1 MAIERT
7 GRRPDQPGDRETT
20 LENLYFDSLLLIGR
34 QAAELCPQEG
44 RAAQET
50 LLRLRRRLTYR
61 SEVQDLEDA
70 HDAVHATMRDFGSR
84 SRERISQIT
93 SERNGILDSA
103 TRMAELYA
111 ARDRAHLERLRDLAR
126 KMQDLAVTGDSQ
138 ANAIAMALTQLAETF
153 QDDHAL
159 SQLRVHREL
168 SGFEQRRKGAEEH
181 SVVDSLTGFLTRQE
195 IETRMRDALSLG
207 RQFCILKLG
216 IHEFSGLA
224 EHHGD
229 EAQEQLRKAA
239 ADKLC
244 DQVRPRD
251 LIAQW
256 DPKTFVLLFF
266 DCTLPVA
273 EARAEAISTWLSG
286 DYRLYVGTE
295 VLHADVQLTAA
306 ATEARADEHPDHFVA
321 RAEALSPAVLLPAGA
336 MR

>member
-1 MAIERT
+1 M
-7 GRRPDQPGDRETT
+7 
-20 LENLYFDSLLLIGR
+20 
-34 QAAELCPQEG
+34 
-44 RAAQET
+44 
-50 LLRLRRRLTYR
+50 
-61 SEVQDLEDA
+61 
-70 HDAVHATMRDFGSR
+70 
-84 SRERISQIT
+84 
-93 SERNGILDSA
+93 
-103 TRMAELYA
+103 
-111 ARDRAHLERLRDLAR
+111 
-126 KMQDLAVTGDSQ
+126 
-138 ANAIAMALTQLAETF
+138 
-153 QDDHAL
+153 
-159 SQLRVHREL
+159 
-168 SGFEQRRKGAEEH
+168 
-181 SVVDSLTGFLTRQE
+181 
-195 IETRMRDALSLG
+195 
-207 RQFCILKLG
+207 
-216 IHEFSGLA
+216 
-224 EHHGD
+224 
-229 EAQEQLRKAA
+229 RKAA